1 MSEGAGRD
9 PRLAEISEVIVGIA
23 TNEFARRASVG
34 DGTSELDAIAA
45 GVNMLAEE
53 VGKRVDRERAYQA
66 RAAEVERLA
75 AVGQLAASVAHE
87 VSNPASFTL
96 ANLTALE
103 ERLPELRAAAPAA
116 LRAALDEVEESVRE
130 SLDGVRRILTIVG
143 DLRGF
148 ARSDEARFGPVS
160 MRDVVDD
167 ACKLTFH
174 QVTYRARLIKRLD
187 GAAWVRGDA
196 TRLTQLVINFLMNAS
211 QAITEGASHDN
222 VIEVSAER
230 LGPLVVLRVRDT
242 GAGMSP
248 EVRARIFEPFF
259 TTKAH
264 GHGTGL
270 GLAVCAD
277 IARLHGGEITVLSEE
292 GGGSLFEVRLPAVAA
307 VTAPSAAVPVPSEAL
322 ARRLRVLVIDDEP
335 SLLRAYQRLLGGTF
349 DLSTAAGGR
358 EAIELLAVDD
368 AWDAVFCDL
377 MMPDVDGR
385 AVHAWVVAQRPALA
399 PRLIFCT
406 GGTFTPR
413 GVAFAA
419 TRGDAVLH
427 KPVSR
432 EQFVAAARRARGGSM
447 RDLGSGAWTSR
458 AAMTTT
464 RAASPR
470 RSHGGR
476 VARAIRGGPAR
487 TSRRR
492 SRARPRGA
500 RGGRCGARRG

>member
-1 MSEGAGRD
+1 VSAQAD
-9 PRLAEISEVIVGIA
+9 PEARLAEIMQVIVGIA
-23 TNEFARRASVG
+23 TNEFGRRASVG
-34 DGTSELDAIAA
+34 DGATELDAIAA

-53 VGKRVDRERAYQA
+53 VGKRVDHERAYQS

-103 ERLPELRAAAPAA
+103 ERLPSLRTASPEALPAA
-116 LRAALDEVEESVRE
+116 LVDLEESVRE

-148 ARSDEARFGPVS
+148 ARCDEARFGPVS
-160 MRDVVDD
+160 LREVVDD

-174 QVTYRARLIKRLD
+174 QVTYRARLLKRLD
-187 GAAWVRGDA
+187 GGVWVRGDA
-196 TRLTQLVINFLMNAS
+196 TRLTQLVINLLLNAT
-211 QAITEGASHDN
+211 QAIAEGASHDN
-222 VIEVSAER
+222 VVEVCVDRIGAQA
-230 LGPLVVLRVRDT
+230 VLRVRDT
-242 GAGMSP
+242 GAGMTAA
-248 EVRARIFEPFF
+248 VRGRIFEPFF
-259 TTKAH
+259 TTKAP

-270 GLAVCAD
+270 GLSVCAD
-277 IARLHGGEITVLSEE
+277 IARLHGGEIAVLSEE

-307 VTAPSAAVPVPSEAL
+307 QAAPRVDAPVPAADS

-335 SLLRAYQRLLGGTF
+335 SLLRAYRRLLGETF
-349 DLSTAAGGR
+349 DLSLAAGGR
-358 EAIELLAVDD
+358 EAIALLEVDD
-368 AWDAVFCDL
+368 RWDAVFCDL

-399 PRLIFCT
+399 ARMVFCT

-427 KPVSR
+427 KPISR
-432 EQFVAAARRARGGSM
+432 EQFVAAAQRAGGGSM
-447 RDLGSGAWTSR
+447 RDLGSGTW
-458 AAMTTT
+458 TT
-464 RAASPR
+464 RA
-470 RSHGGR
+470 
-476 VARAIRGGPAR
+476 VATANDQTQVEAGDR
-487 TSRRR
+487 T
-492 SRARPRGA
+492 AAG
-500 RGGRCGARRG
+500 